1 MDIIWILVLG
11 GAVLLWIG
19 LPLWRGRVEVKPE
32 SDGAVLQDLLF
43 QKENLL
49 AAARDLDF
57 DLETDKLSPED
68 HRLLR
73 ERCQVEA
80 VAVMERLDTLTP
92 AQAPPAPPA
101 AAETRKGALS
111 TSGTEVRFCP
121 RCGRRARP
129 PYRFCAACG
138 FPILADSGGER

>member
-1 MDIIWILVLG
+1 MDIVWILALG

-19 LPLWRGRVEVKPE
+19 LPLWRGRVAVKTEPVA
-32 SDGAVLQDLLF
+32 SALQDLLF

-80 VAVMERLDTLTP
+80 VAVMERLETLAP
-92 AQAPPAPPA
+92 PQAPPAPA
-101 AAETRKGALS
+101 AATEAKQTEIHALDE
-111 TSGTEVRFCP
+111 EVRFCP
-121 RCGRRARP
+121 RCGRKARP
-129 PYRFCAACG
+129 PYRFCSACG
-138 FPILADSGGER
+138 FSLSADSGEET